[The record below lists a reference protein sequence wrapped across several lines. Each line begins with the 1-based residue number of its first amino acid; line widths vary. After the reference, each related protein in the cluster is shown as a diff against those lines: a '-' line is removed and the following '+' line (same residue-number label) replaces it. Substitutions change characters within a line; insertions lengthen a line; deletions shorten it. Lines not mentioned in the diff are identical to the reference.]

1 MQIKSIIFTL
11 LLYISS
17 FCFSNAAEKNFINEL
32 KDGGK
37 LILIR
42 HSNNYLPV
50 STDATSLAE
59 APATNGIHGD
69 VSFDPPR
76 NVCILRGLILS

>member
-17 FCFSNAAEKNFINEL
+17 FCFSNSAEKNFIYEL

-42 HSNNYLPV
+42 HSI
-50 STDATSLAE
+50 
-59 APATNGIHGD
+59 APGT
-69 VSFDPPR
+69 
-76 NVCILRGLILS
+76 